1 MADYL
6 TRLVERTLGLP
17 STVRPEVP
25 PTFAPETG
33 YPPDPEPAGEP
44 GPDTGPVGHAIRRAG
59 DPSRSVE
66 HVPGQDPPER
76 EERIPLS
83 QQSDGPELG
92 ARDHAP
98 LPRTEGPAR
107 ETETGNA
114 EKRAE
119 IEHHLIE
126 REEGEPP
133 GEVRSTP
140 PEREPEGEEHLTGTS
155 EARPLER
162 PGTNHDEPDAAPSP
176 GSDAELSGGRAVS
189 PTDATGSDRGASPA
203 LEMPAAP
210 DLPTSQTS
218 GREERE
224 AESSVPGA
232 RRLPSAAPDLAER
245 TPEPRTPIPGAP
257 LASTDDRARATPPAA
272 IPHRRETKEAP
283 MIRVSIGR
291 VEVRAITTE
300 PAQRPPEERPEPALS
315 LDEYLRQQ
323 SGGSR

>member
-6 TRLVERTLGLP
+6 TRLVERTLGLS

-44 GPDTGPVGHAIRRAG
+44 GSDTGPVGHAIRRAG
-59 DPSRSVE
+59 EPSRSVE

-83 QQSDGPELG
+83 QQSDGPELA

-98 LPRTEGPAR
+98 PPRTEGPAR

-114 EKRAE
+114 GERAE
-119 IEHHLIE
+119 IEHHLD
-126 REEGEPP
+126 EPP

-162 PGTNHDEPDAAPSP
+162 PGTNQDELDAAAASP
-176 GSDAELSGGRAVS
+176 GSDVELLGARAGS

-210 DLPTSQTS
+210 DLPTSQTA

-224 AESSVPGA
+224 AEPSVPGA
-232 RRLPSAAPDLAER
+232 RRRTSAAPDLAER

-272 IPHRRETKEAP
+272 IPHRRETTREAP

-315 LDEYLRQQ
+315 LDDYLRQQ